1 MFLQVNGSMCVFTV
15 AGCERVRH
23 WGERGERCG
32 HFGRAATDPTEPHT
46 AVWAGDDA
54 SGGLQQWL
62 RRRPIFRISEDIL
75 QLVERSGS
83 PELLPIF
90 RSRQQAELLADIL
103 DDPEREQSLADLT
116 RRLGIPTASIHR
128 EIERAERAGI
138 VRSRRVGKTRLV
150 RADTA
155 SPYFAPLRQ
164 LLVTAFGVPARLRA
178 VLEYIDNI
186 DEAYIYGSWAARWHG
201 EPGLRP
207 VGDID
212 LLVLGHPDRTRL
224 YAAVHEVGLAV
235 GWEIQVQIRA
245 PGWLQHGSGS
255 FHDTVASRPLVR
267 VLPVSGHDKNA
278 ATSATARS
286 AS

>member
-1 MFLQVNGSMCVFTV
+1 MFRNL
-15 AGCERVRH
+15 
-23 WGERGERCG
+23 
-32 HFGRAATDPTEPHT
+32 
-46 AVWAGDDA
+46 
-54 SGGLQQWL
+54 
-62 RRRPIFRISEDIL
+62 EDIL
-75 QLVERSGS
+75 HFVERSGS

-90 RSRQQAELLADIL
+90 RSRQQVELLADIL

-150 RADTA
+150 SADTT

-164 LLVTAFGVPARLRA
+164 ILVSAFGVPALLRRA
-178 VLEYIDNI
+178 LEGLPGVE
-186 DEAYIYGSWAARWHG
+186 EAYIYGSWAARWHG
-201 EPGLRP
+201 EAGTRP

-224 YAAVHEVGLAV
+224 YAATHEVGPIV
-235 GWEIQVQIRA
+235 GREIQAQIRA
-245 PGWLQHGSGS
+245 PGWLQHGTGS
-255 FHDTVASRPLVR
+255 FHDTVVNRPMVR
-267 VLPVSGHDKNA
+267 VLPEAAHDMNA
-278 ATSATARS
+278 DASTTARS

>member
-1 MFLQVNGSMCVFTV
+1 M
-15 AGCERVRH
+15 
-23 WGERGERCG
+23 
-32 HFGRAATDPTEPHT
+32 
-46 AVWAGDDA
+46 
-54 SGGLQQWL
+54 
-62 RRRPIFRISEDIL
+62 
-75 QLVERSGS
+75 ERSAS

-103 DDPEREQSLADLT
+103 DDPDREQSLAELT

-150 RADTA
+150 TADTA

-164 LLVTAFGVPARLRA
+164 LLVSAFGVPALLRRA
-178 VLEYIDNI
+178 LEDLGGV

-201 EPGLRP
+201 EPGTRP

-212 LLVLGHPDRTRL
+212 LLVLGHPARDRL
-224 YAAVHEVGLAV
+224 YAAAHDVGLAV
-235 GWEIQVQIRA
+235 GREIQAQIRA

-255 FHDTVASRPLVR
+255 FHDTVASRPMVR
-267 VLPVSGHDKNA
+267 VLPADDHDRNA
-278 ATSATARS
+278 VTSATARS